1 MTSEEKLQFIESELR
16 FLIKKD
22 QEQLLILVDNSC
34 GKSCIKES
42 SDGTRVILG
51 DNAPEDLINKMYNFV
66 KSKLN

>member
-1 MTSEEKLQFIESELR
+1 MTPEEKLQFIESELR

-34 GKSCIKES
+34 GLCIKES
-42 SDGTRVILG
+42 SDGTRVILD
-51 DNAPEDLINKMYNFV
+51 DNASEDLINKMYNFV